1 MAPWGE
7 LAFRTLI
14 SMVGITV
21 ATFAFVRGAEW
32 LRQKFRGRLKDVIHT
47 TYVVIVAS
55 CLVLAPTM
63 YLITAAQGMV
73 LGDDGLLFLGIT
85 GVAWL
90 LTMALMLFVNFSL
103 VKKSS
108 ILKSNDGT

>member
-14 SMVGITV
+14 SMTGVTV
-21 ATFAFVRGAEW
+21 ATFAFVWSAEW
-32 LRQKFRGRLKDVIHT
+32 LREKFRGRLKDVIRT
-47 TYVVIVAS
+47 TYVAIFAS
-55 CLVLAPTM
+55 CLVLAPFM
-63 YLITAAQGMV
+63 YLITAAQGMA
-73 LGDDGLLFLGIT
+73 LGDDGLFFLAVT

-103 VKKSS
+103 VKRIRNPEKQ
-108 ILKSNDGT
+108 